1 MRVVGSN
8 MEDEPAG
15 ACSTNQIE
23 DISRYGSFIELLMPF
38 NTLHKLL
45 NDDELR

>member
-1 MRVVGSN
+1 MRTLGLHT
-8 MEDEPAG
+8 EDQPAS

-23 DISRYGSFIELLMPF
+23 DIGGYGRFIELLMPF

-45 NDDELR
+45 NDDEFR